1 MQAKVKNFILEV
13 TSMTKYDYNSKFN
26 KEPQHLENK

>member
-13 TSMTKYDYNSKFN
+13 TPMTKYDYNIKFS